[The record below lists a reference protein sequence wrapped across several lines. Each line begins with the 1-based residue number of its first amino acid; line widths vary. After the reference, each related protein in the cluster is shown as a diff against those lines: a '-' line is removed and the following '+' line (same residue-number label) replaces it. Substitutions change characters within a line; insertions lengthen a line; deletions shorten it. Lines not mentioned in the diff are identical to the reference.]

1 MSFAANLSFNGSVN
15 KSIMQSEDV
24 QGENIKSEQK
34 DTSFDREAALIE
46 YLRANPDFF
55 LRHQSLLAELNL
67 PHGSGRTISLVEHQ
81 VAILRERNV
90 DMRRRMNELVHTAR
104 ENEELFRK
112 IRVLTLALL
121 TSKTLQELNEV
132 LATHV
137 LVDFDAD
144 FVCCHVLS
152 TAVTGVDHRAYDHFR
167 AHGEKLP
174 LAHLA
179 PADDPV
185 CTTLREEELGL
196 LFPLSDHASS
206 GSAALIPLTLNVRS
220 DVPDG
225 MLCIGA
231 RDAQHFSA
239 DMDTLF
245 VSYIAEV
252 LSKVLGRLI
261 Q

>member
-1 MSFAANLSFNGSVN
+1 
-15 KSIMQSEDV
+15 MQSE
-24 QGENIKSEQK
+24 ESTSESSEASRQP
-34 DTSFDREAALIE
+34 TSQESSTEIATQIDRESDLIA
-46 YLRANPDFF
+46 YLRTNPDFF
-55 LRHQSLLAELNL
+55 LRHPSLLAELNL
-67 PHGSGRTISLVEHQ
+67 PHSSGRTISLVEHQ

-121 TSKTLQELNEV
+121 DSRTLQELNEV

-144 FVCCHVLS
+144 FVCCHVLAP
-152 TAVTGVDHRAYDHFR
+152 AVTGVDHHAYDHFR
-167 AHGEKLP
+167 AHERELP

-185 CTTLREEELGL
+185 CTTLREEELSL
-196 LFPLSDHASS
+196 LFPLSEHDDT
-206 GSAALIPLTLNVRS
+206 GSAALIPLAIKPTS
-220 DVPDG
+220 DGVDG

-245 VSYIAEV
+245 VTYIAEV
-252 LSKVLGRLI
+252 LSKVLGRLT
-261 Q
+261 